1 MNFPQAYLFAFF
13 AGENYPDGEQ
23 IYFGISKDGLFWDD
37 LNANQPVLYS
47 NVGEC
52 GARDPFLIRGKDKF
66 YLIATDL
73 KIHGNYDW
81 DRAVKRG
88 SHKILRWESDDLLHW
103 SDVTAV
109 EIAVSDAGCTWAPEA
124 IYDKERDAFLM
135 YWASTSA
142 ADGYAKQRC
151 YAAYTKDFLTFEAPF
166 VYHEQESHIIDM
178 TIFEKDGDYYRFY
191 GSDRVM
197 TVWGDVVKGNLMA
210 APADIRSNLQEVLPR
225 AEGPI
230 CYSLQDGRV
239 CLLADGLGIGYRPA
253 VTEDLSDGRFVPLAK
268 SEYRM
273 PTRARHGGILG
284 ITTEEYRALREY
296 YTDLKP
302 RCNEQL

>member
-1 MNFPQAYLFAFF
+1 MCKFT
-13 AGENYPDGEQ
+13 
-23 IYFGISKDGLFWDD
+23 
-37 LNANQPVLYS
+37 
-47 NVGEC
+47 NV
-52 GARDPFLIRGKDKF
+52 KDKTISRVTVDPIDF
-66 YLIATDL
+66 TTNEG
-73 KIHGNYDW
+73 KIYNF
-81 DRAVKRG
+81 
-88 SHKILRWESDDLLHW
+88 
-103 SDVTAV
+103 T
-109 EIAVSDAGCTWAPEA
+109 
-124 IYDKERDAFLM
+124 
-135 YWASTSA
+135 
-142 ADGYAKQRC
+142 
-151 YAAYTKDFLTFEAPF
+151 
-166 VYHEQESHIIDM
+166 
-178 TIFEKDGDYYRFY
+178 FEKDGDYYRFY